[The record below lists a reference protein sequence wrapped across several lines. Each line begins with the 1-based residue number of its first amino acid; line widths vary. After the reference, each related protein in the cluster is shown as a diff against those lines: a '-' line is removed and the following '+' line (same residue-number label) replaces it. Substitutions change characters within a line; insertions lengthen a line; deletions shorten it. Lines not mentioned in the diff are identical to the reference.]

1 MLFAWVYSSPPLS
14 PSAGNES
21 HLLALIWESKELE
34 PQRSQGFA
42 EEQRKRVFP
51 VFLCVSSVS
60 SVVKNLSS
68 QPVELKLQN
77 YQLPNYK
84 FAPKC
89 SHPPALSGRRFPSAP
104 ISRIP
109 ADFVVRPI
117 RVTRTPATTEG
128 TAAAD
133 VNSSS

>member
-21 HLLALIWESKELE
+21 YLLALIWESKELE
-34 PQRSQGFA
+34 PQRAQGFT

-60 SVVKNLSS
+60 SVVKNLE
-68 QPVELKLQN
+68 VLGELKL
-77 YQLPNYK
+77 PNYE
-84 FAPKC
+84 FPPKC

-109 ADFVVRPI
+109 ADCVVRPI
-117 RVTRTPATTEG
+117 RVTRTPATTGG

>member
-60 SVVKNLSS
+60 SVVKNLIS
-68 QPVELKLQN
+68 QPGELK
-77 YQLPNYK
+77 LPNYK

-89 SHPPALSGRRFPSAP
+89 SHPPALSGRAFPSAP

-109 ADFVVRPI
+109 TDFVVRPI

>member
-21 HLLALIWESKELE
+21 HLLALIWESQELE
-34 PQRSQGFA
+34 PQGAQGFTGGA
-42 EEQRKRVFP
+42 TKEGFP
-51 VFLCVSSVS
+51 CVSLCLSVS

-68 QPVELKLQN
+68 QPGELKLQN
-77 YQLPNYK
+77 YV
-84 FAPKC
+84 PKC
-89 SHPPALSGRRFPSAP
+89 SHPPALSDRRFPSAP

>member
-34 PQRSQGFA
+34 PQRAQGFA
-42 EEQRKRVFP
+42 EEQRTRVFP

-60 SVVKNLSS
+60 SVVKNLIS
-68 QPVELKLQN
+68 QPVELK
-77 YQLPNYK
+77 LPNYK

-89 SHPPALSGRRFPSAP
+89 SHPPALSGRAFPSAP

-109 ADFVVRPI
+109 AVRVVRPI

>member
-21 HLLALIWESKELE
+21 HLLALIWESKEFE
-34 PQRSQGFA
+34 QQRSQGFA

-68 QPVELKLQN
+68 QPVELKL
-77 YQLPNYK
+77 PNYK
-84 FAPKC
+84 FPPKC